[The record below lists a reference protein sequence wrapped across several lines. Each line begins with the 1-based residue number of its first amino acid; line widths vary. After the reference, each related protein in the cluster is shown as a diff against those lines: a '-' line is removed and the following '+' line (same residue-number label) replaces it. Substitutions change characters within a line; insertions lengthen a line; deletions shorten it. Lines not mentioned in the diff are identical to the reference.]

1 MRLLLSAVVM
11 LAMVIALFYLLFQ
24 YTAVTNQIR
33 SMINNHFGL
42 ELLFTIG
49 TLCLLGGFAVYISND
64 FQLDAVSQIVMFIGF
79 AIVLSFLLVAI
90 FKLRNK
96 S

>member
-1 MRLLLSAVVM
+1 
-11 LAMVIALFYLLFQ
+11 
-24 YTAVTNQIR
+24 
-33 SMINNHFGL
+33 MINNHFGL

-64 FQLDAVSQIVMFIGF
+64 FQLDTVSQIVMFIGF

>member
-1 MRLLLSAVVM
+1 MRLLFSAIVM

-24 YTAVTNQIR
+24 YTAITNQIR
-33 SMINNHFGL
+33 SMINNRFGL
-42 ELLFTIG
+42 ELLFAIG
-49 TLCLLGGFAVYISND
+49 VLCLLGGFAVYISND
-64 FQLDAVSQIVMFIGF
+64 FQLDAVSQIVMFVGF
-79 AIVLSFLLVAI
+79 VIVLSFLLVAI

>member
-1 MRLLLSAVVM
+1 M

-33 SMINNHFGL
+33 SMINNRFGL
-42 ELLFTIG
+42 ELLFSIG
-49 TLCLLGGFAVYISND
+49 VLCLLGGFAVYVSND
-64 FQLDAVSQIVMFIGF
+64 FQLDAVSQIVMFVGF
-79 AIVLSFLLVAI
+79 VIVLSFLLVAI